1 MGGKGAKRINSR
13 IKRMTLMTEI
23 WVDGP
28 CRPVKWPTV
37 FTAKN
42 SMKASGF

>member
-1 MGGKGAKRINSR
+1 
-13 IKRMTLMTEI
+13 MTLMTEI

-28 CRPVKWPTV
+28 CRLVKWPTV

>member
-1 MGGKGAKRINSR
+1 MGGKGAKRIQ
-13 IKRMTLMTEI
+13 TLMTEI

-28 CRPVKWPTV
+28 CGPVKWPTV

>member
-1 MGGKGAKRINSR
+1 
-13 IKRMTLMTEI
+13 MTEI

-28 CRPVKWPTV
+28 CGPVKWPTV

-42 SMKASGF
+42 SMKVSGF